1 MGENCV
7 NVTEGGREGGR
18 KEGTKKKGGGG
29 CPHPPTLVM
38 LHLGRV
44 MGMEV
49 WVRTVLMGQR
59 EKREG
64 EEQFQCKKV
73 YTVQDFV

>member
-7 NVTEGGREGGR
+7 NVTEEGR
-18 KEGTKKKGGGG
+18 KEGTKKGGGG
-29 CPHPPTLVM
+29 VVPPPPPTLVM

-44 MGMEV
+44 VGMKV

-64 EEQFQCKKV
+64 EEQFHCKKV